1 MKSTMTVKINS
12 DDDDDDDGDGD
23 NNSNVG
29 QRSSGCSNDMT
40 NKTPLDFFDLVVT
53 DDILDC

>member
-1 MKSTMTVKINS
+1 MTVKINS
-12 DDDDDDDGDGD
+12 DDDDDGD
-23 NNSNVG
+23 NNSNVDKAQNHPKS